1 MKKLPIGIQN
11 FREIIEDNYY
21 YVDKTKY
28 IYQLTANGK
37 YYFLSRPRRFG
48 KSLFVDTLKE
58 AFSGNKELFKGL
70 YLENHWD
77 WSKKYPVINISFGSG
92 VEDDKDLI
100 DTIHSILNKHLEKNE
115 LKNKSDNFKIKF
127 KDLIEDLH
135 QKYNE
140 KVVVLIDEY
149 DKPILD
155 KIENTKIAEQNREIL
170 RNFYSVIKD
179 SDAYIKFAFIT
190 GVTKFNKVSIFSG
203 LNQLKDITLSPTY
216 SSICGYTEK
225 EITNI
230 FGERLADINM
240 DEMRWWY
247 NGYRWLG
254 ESVYNPFDVLLF
266 LDEKIYQSYWFAT
279 GTPTF
284 LMKLIKEKKYYL
296 PQLETIE
303 LNDGTLDSFD
313 IDNIEIENLLFQ
325 TGYLTIKSFK
335 NDGFERY
342 YEMSYP
348 NYEVKVSLN
357 RWILRYL
364 SNIGASEE
372 TKLIKQIR
380 EAISKENVE
389 KLRETLHSFFAS
401 IPHQWYVNNK
411 INEYEGF
418 YASMVYALF
427 AATGLEVTCEDTTN
441 KGRID
446 LTIKHGNKIY

>member
-58 AFSGNKELFKGL
+58 AFGGNKELFKGL

-240 DEMRWWY
+240 NEMRWWY

-284 LMKLIKEKKYYL
+284 LMKLIKEK
-296 PQLETIE
+296 
-303 LNDGTLDSFD
+303 
-313 IDNIEIENLLFQ
+313 NIIC
-325 TGYLTIKSFK
+325 
-335 NDGFERY
+335 
-342 YEMSYP
+342 P
-348 NYEVKVSLN
+348 N
-357 RWILRYL
+357 W
-364 SNIGASEE
+364 
-372 TKLIKQIR
+372 KQ
-380 EAISKENVE
+380 
-389 KLRETLHSFFAS
+389 
-401 IPHQWYVNNK
+401 
-411 INEYEGF
+411 
-418 YASMVYALF
+418 
-427 AATGLEVTCEDTTN
+427 
-441 KGRID
+441 
-446 LTIKHGNKIY
+446 